1 MTANIELQVDD
12 RTLRRIQQLAFARHT
27 SVSAWVSELVARSVD
42 DLDDFELA
50 RRQALAAMHQPVP
63 VSERPLTREQAHER

>member
-12 RTLRRIQQLAFARHT
+12 RTLRRIQQLAVAQHT
-27 SVSAWVSELVARSVD
+27 SVSAWVSELVARAVD

-50 RRQALAAMHQPVP
+50 RGRALQAMGRPVP
-63 VSERPLTREQAHER
+63 VRERPLTREQAHER